1 MYRLTIIIMP
11 RWRRGWKRQG
21 PGRPFSELFI
31 TMVPHVKEFI
41 PNPISEKE
49 PIILSYPEYNI
60 INLIDLEGLKQEEAA
75 EKMKT
80 SRGTV
85 WRILQSARKKVA
97 QALIESRILL
107 ISPEG

>member
-1 MYRLTIIIMP
+1 MP
-11 RWRRGWKRQG
+11 RWRRRWKREG
-21 PGRPFSELFI
+21 PGRPFGELFI
-31 TMVPHVKEFI
+31 TMIPHVKEFI
-41 PNPISEKE
+41 PNPRSEKE
-49 PIILSYPEYNI
+49 PVILSYPEYNI

-97 QALIESRILL
+97 QALIESRVLL

>member
-1 MYRLTIIIMP
+1 MP
-11 RWRRGWKRQG
+11 RWRREWRRGG

-31 TMVPHVKEFI
+31 TMIPHVKEFV
-41 PNPISEKE
+41 PNPRSGKE

-75 EKMKT
+75 KRMQT

-97 QALIESRILL
+97 QAIIESRVLL
-107 ISPEG
+107 ISPEGEIKKGQK